1 MKGKLILSVF
11 VLDVL
16 LNLVS
21 HIWAIPELEVVS
33 KPLLMPLLILLVWVN
48 SEGMPRNILL
58 LLFGALIFSWV
69 GDVALL
75 FDEKYPFLF
84 MVGLGGFLIAHIQYI
99 ILFIKSAQKVQF
111 TKGITPF
118 VIVLMFGYTMF
129 LIQLLWTHLGELQI
143 PVFVYATVLM
153 LMGVFA
159 VSRQVDN
166 GKLLV
171 ILGAVLFVTSD
182 SILAI
187 NKFYSPIEN
196 GRVLTMLT
204 YTLAQ
209 LLIVIGILRNTTQ
222 NTIT

>member
-1 MKGKLILSVF
+1 LKGKLILSVF

-48 SEGMPRNILL
+48 SKGMPRNILL

-99 ILFIKSAQKVQF
+99 ILFIKSAQKVQI

-129 LIQLLWTHLGELQI
+129 LIQLLWPHLGELQI

>member
-16 LNLVS
+16 LNLAS
-21 HIWAIPELEVVS
+21 HILVIPELEVLS

-48 SEGMPRNILL
+48 SDGMPRNILL
-58 LLFGALIFSWV
+58 LLLGALVFSWI

-75 FDEKYPFLF
+75 FDKNYPFLF

-99 ILFIKSAQKVQF
+99 ILFIKSAHKIEF
-111 TKGITPF
+111 TKGVTPYL
-118 VIVLMFGYTMF
+118 VILMFGYTLF
-129 LIQLLWTHLGELQI
+129 LIQLLWPHLGELQI

-171 ILGAVLFVTSD
+171 ILGAILFVTSD

-187 NKFYSPIEN
+187 NKFYSPMAY

-204 YTLAQ
+204 YTTAQ
-209 LLIVIGILRNTTQ
+209 LLIVIGILRSRTQ
-222 NTIT
+222 NKIT

>member
-1 MKGKLILSVF
+1 LKGKLILSVF

-129 LIQLLWTHLGELQI
+129 LIQLLWPHLGELQI